1 MAESETA
8 VPVVPGRAIIGNT
21 LQVADDPPG
30 FFTRAYHEH
39 GPVFRV
45 NVLFQDYFVLAGKE
59 GFDFFLREGERYF
72 SRDAFYARFAQE
84 LGTDRFILGEPA
96 NRHKDLRRQ
105 MRIAFSRQ
113 VADPWVPDMLAVVN
127 QRLDENPPGRCQSV
141 MDWVADIAFEQ
152 YGYVMCGRSLRR
164 HFPAAHHYA
173 WRIMNVGA
181 KLRPEWTLHLPRY
194 RRARADVFALMESL
208 MAERENP
215 GDRADNTFTIM
226 DALAAARMD
235 DGSPL
240 PRADLIA
247 CSLYGFVGTLIYIDR
262 AASFLLY
269 DLLQNPEAFAAVQ
282 EEVDATFGSG
292 HVDSATLRG
301 MDVTRSALKESMR
314 LHPIALALP
323 FVVDESFTVEG
334 CRVPAGSYCVISG
347 VPNHFNDGTYRCP
360 HAFEPDRCRPPR
372 SEHRPKGAHVPFG
385 FSARVCPAVGLIET
399 IILTTVGTLL
409 HRRDIS
415 LSPPGYR
422 LKTRLDPL
430 PGPSRDFAIR
440 FGEWRRG
447 TASTAEHRPMGDRA
461 LEQLSENP
469 NVQQR
474 RAGELLEQAEPL
486 TMESGSLVI
495 REGDRADAFYIL
507 IDGEIVVTRANEGEI
522 ARLQP
527 GSYFG
532 EAGLLGNGLRT
543 ASCHAAGPATLL
555 RIGADTFHALVAEI
569 DIVGAE
575 IAALARRRFLSERM
589 RRALPRADT
598 GQLDDLLASAR
609 VQSHQAGE
617 AIVRQGEQ
625 ADALYLLLRGCVD
638 VVQET
643 DTGEQV
649 VAQLSGGDFFG
660 EVGVLEARPRTATV
674 RAQSAEV
681 EVLAMG
687 RDAVMAMLEDSPAVH
702 TDIVAVML
710 DRVERQLDTAKG
722 DASE

>member
-1 MAESETA
+1 MPESTTDTPA
-8 VPVVPGRAIIGNT
+8 VPGLPIFGNT
-21 LQVADDPPG
+21 LQVAQDPPG
-30 FFTRAYHEH
+30 FFTRSYHEY

-45 NVLFQDYFVLAGKE
+45 NVLSHDYFVLAGKE

-72 SRDAFYARFAQE
+72 SRDAFYARFARE

-105 MRIAFSRQ
+105 MRVAFSRQ
-113 VADPWVPDMLAVVN
+113 VADPWIPDMLEVVN
-127 QRLDENPPGRCQSV
+127 QRLAENPPGCRQSV

-152 YGYVMCGRSLRR
+152 YGYVMCGRSLRE

-181 KLRPEWTLHLPRY
+181 KLRPESTLHLPRY
-194 RRARADVFALMESL
+194 RRARAEVFELMESL
-208 MAERENP
+208 MAERENR
-215 GDRADNTFTIM
+215 GDGADNTFTIM
-226 DALAAARMD
+226 DALAAAHMD

-240 PRADLIA
+240 PRSDLIA

-269 DLLQNPEAFAAVQ
+269 DLLQNPEAFTAVR
-282 EEVDATFGSG
+282 EEIDATFGSG
-292 HVDSATLRG
+292 HVDSASLRG
-301 MDVTRSALKESMR
+301 MDVTRAALKESMR

-334 CRVPAGSYCVISG
+334 HRVPAGSYCVISG
-347 VPNHFNDGTYRCP
+347 VPNHFDEETYRCP
-360 HAFEPDRCRPPR
+360 HAFQPDRCRPPR

-399 IILTTVGTLL
+399 IVLTTLGMLL
-409 HRRDIS
+409 HRREIS

-430 PGPSRDFAIR
+430 PGPSRDFAVQ
-440 FGEWRRG
+440 FGDWRHPAPRVQP
-447 TASTAEHRPMGDRA
+447 APMGDRA

-469 NVQQR
+469 AVQRR

-486 TMESGSLVI
+486 SVEGGTTVI
-495 REGDRADAFYIL
+495 REGDLADAFYIL
-507 IDGEIVVTRANEGEI
+507 VDGEIVVTQTSKGEV

-532 EAGLLGNGLRT
+532 EAGLLGHGRRM
-543 ASCHAAGPATLL
+543 ASCHTEAPATLL
-555 RIGADTFHALVAEI
+555 RVGADTFHALVAEI

-598 GQLDDLLASAR
+598 HQLDDLLANAR
-609 VQSHQAGE
+609 VRSYQAGE
-617 AIVRQGEQ
+617 TIIRQGEQ
-625 ADALYLLLRGCVD
+625 ADALYLLLRGSVE
-638 VVQET
+638 VVRETET
-643 DTGEQV
+643 DEQAI
-649 VAQLSGGDFFG
+649 AQLDEGDFFG
-660 EVGVLEARPRTATV
+660 EVGVLEGRPRTATV
-674 RAQSAEV
+674 RAQSEEV
-681 EVLAMG
+681 EVLAME
-687 RDAVMAMLEDSPAVH
+687 RDAVLAMLEDSPAVH
-702 TDIVAVML
+702 TDIVATML
-710 DRVERQLDTAKG
+710 DRVQRQLDTAAG
-722 DASE
+722 DTGD

>member
-1 MAESETA
+1 MANSATDTPA
-8 VPVVPGRAIIGNT
+8 VPGLPILGNT
-21 LQVADDPPG
+21 LQVAGDPPG

-105 MRIAFSRQ
+105 MRVAFSRQ
-113 VADPWVPDMLAVVN
+113 VADPWIPDMLEVVN
-127 QRLDENPPGRCQSV
+127 QRLDEDPAGNRHRV

-152 YGYVMCGRSLRR
+152 YGYVMCGRSLRE

-181 KLRPEWTLHLPRY
+181 KLRPEWTLQLPRY
-194 RRARADVFALMESL
+194 RRARAEVFELMESL
-208 MAERENP
+208 MAERDNRSP
-215 GDRADNTFTIM
+215 SADNTFTVM

-235 DGSPL
+235 DGTPL
-240 PRADLIA
+240 PRSDLIA

-282 EEVDATFGSG
+282 EEIDATFGSG
-292 HVDSATLRG
+292 PIDSASLRS

-347 VPNHFNDGTYRCP
+347 VPNHFDDATYRCP

-399 IILTTVGTLL
+399 IILTTLGTLL
-409 HRRDIS
+409 HRREVT
-415 LSPPGYR
+415 LSPPDYR
-422 LKTRLDPL
+422 LKTQLDPL
-430 PGPSRDFAIR
+430 PGPSRDFTVR
-440 FGEWRRG
+440 FGDWRRPE
-447 TASTAEHRPMGDRA
+447 TPAERPPRGDRA

-469 NVQQR
+469 NVQRR
-474 RAGELLEQAEPL
+474 RAGELLEQAEPM
-486 TMESGSLVI
+486 TVEAGSAVI
-495 REGDRADAFYIL
+495 REGDPADAFYIL
-507 IDGEIVVTRANEGEI
+507 IDGEIVVTRTSEGEI
-522 ARLQP
+522 ARLHP
-527 GSYFG
+527 GRYFG

-543 ASCHAAGPATLL
+543 ASCHAQGPTTLL

-598 GQLDDLLASAR
+598 RQLDDLLANAA

-625 ADALYLLLRGCVD
+625 ADALYLLLRGSVD

-643 DTGEQV
+643 ESGEQV
-649 VAQLSGGDFFG
+649 VAQLNGGDFFG

-674 RAQSAEV
+674 RAHSAEV
-681 EVLAMG
+681 EVLAM
-687 RDAVMAMLEDSPAVH
+687 RREAVLAMLEDSPAVH
-702 TDIVAVML
+702 TDIVAIML
-710 DRVERQLDTAKG
+710 QRVEQQLGTAAG
-722 DASE
+722 NGGG